1 LNLQNTTQLSESF
14 PHTTEADTNPPR
26 PRKAP
31 QLYLRHTLSSV
42 LHLNPEKLLL
52 PMHPYGGGGTS
63 GMTMDI
69 RQTLLHHPEHGDF
82 PPAVPTSSI
91 RRNDYRIVK
100 NSSPLDARI
109 ALSGAHI
116 SLLNS
121 SQSS

>member
-1 LNLQNTTQLSESF
+1 MPSHLPARPNRQHRPHQSSVSVRLNLQNTTQLSESF

-52 PMHPYGGGGTS
+52 PTHPYGGGGSS

-69 RQTLLHHPEHGDF
+69 RQTLLHHMAIF
-82 PPAVPTSSI
+82 
-91 RRNDYRIVK
+91 RRSPDIV
-100 NSSPLDARI
+100 N
-109 ALSGAHI
+109 
-116 SLLNS
+116 
-121 SQSS
+121 